1 MPNPEK
7 ISEFKEPI
15 RQWEPVSGSGIPS
28 WRKALLLEEEEEK
41 PADWRPPTP
50 PKVDLSLQSA
60 IKEFRDEKPKPPKIN
75 GIISDKSDP

>member
-28 WRKALLLEEEEEK
+28 WRKALLPEEEEEK